1 MKSSIPN
8 TKFRF
13 NAITTLIYILG
24 IILLL
29 QLFNLQIIH
38 GQEYR
43 QQSNTRLTREST
55 LVATR
60 GAILDRNGNKIAGSS
75 MGFSLELYKSKT
87 DNQTLNQTILNIIEV
102 LEKNEDSYTDTFP
115 ININED
121 GTFSFSFDTDE
132 KIANWKKR
140 NKIEDKQT
148 PQDCFNAFKEKYQIQ
163 FEDIHIAR
171 KVMATRYQIVQDG
184 YSTTK
189 SITISNN
196 ISRASALEFNER
208 NESFPGISV
217 VVEPNRQYISENLAS
232 HVVGTIGRIGEEELK
247 QRGDEYKSS
256 DYIGKTGI
264 EYLFEN
270 YLKGKNGSRQ
280 IDMAVNGTTT
290 EEYITQDAVQGSDIV
305 LTIDANLQ
313 KVTEEALEN
322 NIKKINSG
330 GFSKRYE
337 TNSGAAVVMNVKT
350 GEVLAMASYPD
361 FNPQDFTKPMSSEVW
376 SKYNTEDTPLV
387 NKTLQTS
394 YAPGSIFKM
403 VTAIAG
409 LESGVIGIKDT
420 INDTGVYP
428 KYTNPKCWI
437 YTEHHRG
444 HGRLNVSGAIQH
456 SCNYYFYEIADR
468 MGINNLVKY
477 AKYFG
482 LGTKTGIQLPNESS
496 GTLASVETK
505 QRLYAE
511 QWYGGETLSAAIGQS
526 YNSFTLVQI
535 TKYISM
541 IANGGNK
548 IQPTIVEKII
558 NADGTEVSGAEIQN
572 YINQK
577 LGLNNN
583 ENDEEIEISEENLKA
598 ILEGMESVTDDQG
611 GTAYS
616 IFRDFQIGVGGKTG
630 SAETSTGKVNAWFAG
645 FAPYNSPEIAVVVLV
660 ENGGHGYYTA
670 EAVKEI
676 MRQYFGMNIE
686 QIQENTTS
694 IPYTE
699 SIR

>member
-132 KIANWKKR
+132 KITNWKKR

>member
-43 QQSNTRLTREST
+43 EQSNTRLTRESS

-60 GAILDRNGNKIAGSS
+60 GSILDRNGNKIAASS

-121 GTFSFSFDTDE
+121 GTFTFNFDTEE

-148 PQDCFNAFKEKYQIQ
+148 AEDCFNAFKEKYEIQ

-171 KVMATRYQIVQDG
+171 KVMAIRYQIAQDG

-208 NESFPGISV
+208 NENFPGISV
-217 VVEPNRQYISENLAS
+217 VVEPNRQYLSENLAS
-232 HVVGTIGRIGEEELK
+232 HVIGTIGRITEDELK
-247 QRGDEYKSS
+247 QKGDEYQSD

-290 EEYITQDAVQGSDIV
+290 EEYITKDAVQGSDIV

-313 KVTEEALEN
+313 KVTEEALAN

-330 GFSKRYE
+330 GFSKKYE

-376 SKYNTEDTPLV
+376 NKYNTEDTPLV

-409 LESGVIGIKDT
+409 LESGTIGIKDT

-437 YTEHHRG
+437 YTDQHRG

-468 MGINNLVKY
+468 MGINTLVKY

-482 LGTKTGIQLPNESS
+482 LGTKTGIQLPNENS

-505 QRLYAE
+505 EKLYSE

-541 IANGGNK
+541 VANGGNK

-558 NADGTEVSGAEIQN
+558 NADGTEVSGLEIQN

-577 LGLNNN
+577 LGLDKN
-583 ENDEEIEISEENLKA
+583 ENDEEITISEQNLKA
-598 ILEGMESVTDDQG
+598 VLEGMESVTDDQG

-616 IFRDFQIGVGGKTG
+616 VFRDFSIGVGGKTG

-645 FAPYNSPEIAVVVLV
+645 FAPYSSPEIAVVVLV

-676 MRQYFGMNIE
+676 MRQYFGMNTE
-686 QIQENTTS
+686 QIQEDTSS